1 MSKNKT
7 QTKIGAPTFWE
18 QYRRK
23 PLGMV
28 GLAIVSLYV
37 FVAIFA
43 PYLTPYT
50 PKEILLADRIAA
62 PAWFRSILP
71 KFADAPSSVRISLGS
86 QEWTVSEAVG
96 GGLAPAESDDSPLSV
111 IQFEPFVR
119 DEVVSEEEI
128 DVLEVE
134 EYPKEPEQGVVTLS
148 YTLPY
153 NYSAPKTFGLTFN
166 YWIEA
171 PSDSKTELEFVIET
185 PEGKR
190 YSLWGKSA
198 SGQLANQPARID
210 SRDLSLKQRL
220 GMTIF
225 DDPAPRIFSSR
236 GDYSLLLIA
245 RTIPGEEPTR
255 VYISDP
261 EFYIPGTV
269 HGLLGADHMGADL
282 WTQLVYG
289 TRISLSIGLS
299 AAAISV
305 AVGTAVGII
314 SGYLGG
320 VVDEFIMRIV
330 DVLMAIPDLPILI
343 ILGALLGKSVWNI
356 VLLISAFAWMGTA
369 RLVRSQ
375 TLSLRERVFVEA
387 AKASGASDA
396 YVMII
401 HILPN
406 VLPLVFAG
414 MVLRI
419 PSAILTEAA
428 LSFLGLGDP
437 RVATWGRML
446 HNARGFGAFT
456 TLAWWWLVP
465 PGLAI
470 TFLSLAFVFIGNTV
484 NEILNPRYRERS

>member
-1 MSKNKT
+1 
-7 QTKIGAPTFWE
+7 
-18 QYRRK
+18 
-23 PLGMV
+23 
-28 GLAIVSLYV
+28 
-37 FVAIFA
+37 
-43 PYLTPYT
+43 
-50 PKEILLADRIAA
+50 
-62 PAWFRSILP
+62 
-71 KFADAPSSVRISLGS
+71 
-86 QEWTVSEAVG
+86 
-96 GGLAPAESDDSPLSV
+96 
-111 IQFEPFVR
+111 
-119 DEVVSEEEI
+119 
-128 DVLEVE
+128 
-134 EYPKEPEQGVVTLS
+134 
-148 YTLPY
+148 
-153 NYSAPKTFGLTFN
+153 
-166 YWIEA
+166 
-171 PSDSKTELEFVIET
+171 
-185 PEGKR
+185 
-190 YSLWGKSA
+190 
-198 SGQLANQPARID
+198 
-210 SRDLSLKQRL
+210 
-220 GMTIF
+220 
-225 DDPAPRIFSSR
+225 
-236 GDYSLLLIA
+236 
-245 RTIPGEEPTR
+245 